1 MEDQKQPRKVKTRVD
16 SKPKVRK
23 IKVPTATGQEAIDAK
38 IEEWHNSK
46 SKQPLHEFLGMT
58 EEAYKN
64 WLTGKLPTPEGESA
78 GEATKIGESTENKDH
93 IHPEL
98 GEIDIPKDFTYD
110 EVLFQSRFEQLKE
123 FGVTKLEDGNL
134 SYEDETISPRQ
145 LMYNNQ
151 NPTDW
156 ELLLNQFRS
165 AAFDKL
171 TPQQQMDKAI
181 DLALT
186 RIKWTRTVL
195 IKGKFPKKGFTFFL
209 ARWSGG
215 QKHQA
220 VLRNGRKVGTQ
231 MVPIKNEAWY
241 EVSLAEIERLGAD
254 KIQRHMTGE
263 LIKQGAIKP

>member
-16 SKPKVRK
+16 SKPKIRK
-23 IKVPTATGQEAIDAK
+23 VKVPTATGQEVIDERGK
-38 IEEWHNSK
+38 V
-46 SKQPLHEFLGMT
+46 LT
-58 EEAYKN
+58 EEAWNDGLKK
-64 WLTGKLPTPEGESA
+64 LVECSTDKLPTSEAEVA
-78 GEATKIGESTENKDH
+78 GEAAKFVERDEFQTANQGGLPTA
-93 IHPEL
+93 PE
-98 GEIDIPKDFTYD
+98 DFVYD
-110 EVLFQSRFEQLKE
+110 EELFQARFEQLKE
-123 FGVTKLEDGNL
+123 FGVTMLESGDL
-134 SYEDETISPRQ
+134 LYEDETISPKQ
-145 LMYNNQ
+145 LMFNNQ

-156 ELLLNQFRS
+156 EALLNQFRT

-186 RIKWTRTVL
+186 RVKWSRTGL
-195 IKGKFPKKGFTFFL
+195 IKGRFPKKGFIFFL

-215 QKHQA
+215 SKHQP

-241 EVSLAEIERLGAD
+241 EVSVAEIERLGED